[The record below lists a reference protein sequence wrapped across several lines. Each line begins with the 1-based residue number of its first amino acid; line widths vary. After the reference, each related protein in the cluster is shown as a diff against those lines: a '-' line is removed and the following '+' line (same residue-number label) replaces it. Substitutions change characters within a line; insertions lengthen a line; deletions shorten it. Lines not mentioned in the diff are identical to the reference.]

1 MRGKGKERKK
11 PGGKMFEYIVVLILT
26 IAAEVGIPPN
36 FALAIAL
43 EENPRLDPLA
53 QYVNEDGTIDR
64 GIMQLNSSW
73 YNGNWQDP
81 ETNIRAGCLHIKSLI
96 QEEVLNTYWAVAV
109 AYNCGYA
116 RYTSERGPPESS
128 AGYGARV
135 MHRWHELEGV
145 QYINPVIR
153 RVK

>member
-1 MRGKGKERKK
+1 
-11 PGGKMFEYIVVLILT
+11 MFDCFVVLILT

-43 EENPRLDPLA
+43 EENSRLDPLA

-81 ETNIRAGCLHIKSLI
+81 ETNIRAGCQHIKNLMRK
-96 QEEVLNTYWAVAV
+96 EALNTYWAVAV

-116 RYTSERGPPESS
+116 RFISAKGPPESS

-135 MHRWHELEGV
+135 IRRWHELEGV
-145 QYINPVIR
+145 RYINPMIR
-153 RVK
+153 GIR